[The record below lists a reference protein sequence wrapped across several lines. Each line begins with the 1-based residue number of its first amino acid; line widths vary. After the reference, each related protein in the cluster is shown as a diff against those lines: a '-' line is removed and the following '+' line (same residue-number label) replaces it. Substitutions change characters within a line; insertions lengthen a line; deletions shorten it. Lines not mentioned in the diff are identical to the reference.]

1 MWQVISL
8 GRGWRRGNSRRS
20 WDRRIVNSSPGL
32 ALQTNA
38 IKAKIDKQAVS
49 SKYRLCKSTEE
60 SVSHIVC
67 ECSVLAPREHKGRH
81 DGVTKAVHWCLCRKY
96 GLKVAGK
103 WYEHVSGKVRE
114 SEKVQIL
121 WDFSVQTD
129 HQLEHNRPDL
139 VVVDKQQAVCKL
151 LMQLYQGMLGWN

>member
-1 MWQVISL
+1 MVEEGGIQE
-8 GRGWRRGNSRRS
+8 G
-20 WDRRIVNSSPGL
+20 DRRIVNSSPGP

-60 SVSHIVC
+60 SVSHIAC

-96 GLKVAGK
+96 GLEVAGK
-103 WYEHVSGKVRE
+103 WYEHVAGKVRE

-121 WDFSVQTD
+121 WHFSVQTD

-151 LMQLYQGMLGWN
+151 LMQLYQGMLG